1 MGDGMMMKNVRSL
14 MAIAA
19 CFLLGTCV
27 PLFAQESIPTI
38 EGMGA
43 VAGPSGPVLHLRA
56 TEELETVHYS
66 PQPGVWVVE
75 LPEAI
80 WNQGAG
86 LITAPEL
93 GIERAELGHVEEF
106 GKKVSR
112 LTVWLNEP
120 AQLTLN
126 SVGGG
131 LDLMFTSFTGPGSS
145 NSPAVTREEVLVASG
160 GGTIA
165 TPDREPAPP
174 AGGSANLYEVVP
186 VRTGDGVVVEL
197 RSDRTLSVRAFT
209 LPNPSRLVFDLDGV
223 INHVNRRLMP
233 VNAPLVSQV
242 RVAQFQVTPEPVT
255 RVVVDLRG
263 EADYTINQTATGATI
278 SVGADGAVPPARTE
292 SVRVGQTGTI
302 EMHRSHPQSASE
314 PEPAEEVVSAIFDL
328 PDESPPVEVVTDS
341 GRQRERSPWV
351 ANDSQL
357 IEQAEAVTV
366 LAAPTT
372 AGTGYATTEIATQEQ
387 QFTGEPITL
396 TLKDADIKDVL
407 KTFSVLTDLNI
418 VLDPGVRGSVTVE
431 LREVPWDQALDLI
444 LRINNLDYVLEN
456 NVLRV
461 APISKLAQEKS
472 ARAAFAIELEKA
484 RPLKTVLKPISY
496 SKASDIASLLSS
508 DSYLLS
514 TRGSVTVD
522 ERTNTL
528 ILRDVVDRIDGIL
541 RLIDSLDLPTPQ
553 VVIEGRIVE
562 TTRQFSRALG
572 VSWGFSG
579 IMDAEHGNDTGLRFP
594 NSIGIEGTVDLP
606 AGNPVLGMTFGDI
619 LNTFNLDFLLMAA
632 ENDGFAKVVS
642 TPRVTTQNL
651 QSASIRSGLQ
661 IPVQTVANNTVT
673 VQYVDATLRLEVT
686 PQITAEGTVNLEIN
700 IKKQRPAPEFAVVGG
715 QNAPIFTRD
724 AQTELL
730 VRDGGTTVIAGI
742 YEIKEGQNENRI
754 PGMYK
759 IPIFGWLFKNKSISR
774 DHDELLIFVTPR
786 IVKY

>member
-1 MGDGMMMKNVRSL
+1 MGDGMMMKNARSL
-14 MAIAA
+14 VAIAA
-19 CFLLGTCV
+19 CVLLGTGV
-27 PLFAQESIPTI
+27 PLLAEESIPTI
-38 EGMGA
+38 EGMG
-43 VAGPSGPVLHLRA
+43 VEAGPSGPVLHLRA

-75 LPEAI
+75 LPEAN
-80 WNQGAG
+80 WDQGAG
-86 LITAPEL
+86 LITEPGL
-93 GIERAELGHVEEF
+93 GIERAELDHVEEF

-112 LTVWLNEP
+112 LTVWLDEP
-120 AQLTLN
+120 AQLMLDPT
-126 SVGGG
+126 GGG
-131 LDLMFTSFTGPGSS
+131 LNLMFTFFSGPVSS
-145 NSPAVTREEVLVASG
+145 EMPTVTREEVLVASSG
-160 GGTIA
+160 DA
-165 TPDREPAPP
+165 VAAPDRGPASSV
-174 AGGSANLYEVVP
+174 GGPANLYEVVP
-186 VRTGDGVVVEL
+186 VRTGDGVIVEL
-197 RSDRTLSVRAFT
+197 KSDRTLHVRAFT
-209 LPNPSRLVFDLDGV
+209 LPDPSRLVFDLEGV
-223 INHVNRRLMP
+223 INHVDRHLMP

-242 RVAQFQVTPEPVT
+242 RVAQFQATPEPVT

-263 EADYTINQTATGATI
+263 RADYSINETATGAVI
-278 SVGADGAVPPARTE
+278 SIGAEGTVPPPRTE
-292 SVRVGQTGTI
+292 SVRVGQAGVI
-302 EMHRSHPQSASE
+302 EMHRSPPEPASE
-314 PEPAEEVVSAIFDL
+314 PEPAEEVVSALFDL
-328 PDESPPVEVVTDS
+328 PDESPPVEAMTE
-341 GRQRERSPWV
+341 RAQQAERSPWV
-351 ANDSQL
+351 ADDSQL

-366 LAAPTT
+366 LSSPTT
-372 AGTGYATTEIATQEQ
+372 SGESFATTEIATQEQ

-418 VLDPGVRGSVTVE
+418 VLDPGVSGSVTVE
-431 LREVPWDQALDLI
+431 LRDVPWDQALDLI
-444 LRINNLDYVLEN
+444 LRINGLDYVLEN

-461 APISKLAQEKS
+461 APISKLAAEKS
-472 ARAAFAIELEKA
+472 AKAAFAIEIEKA
-484 RPLKTVLKPISY
+484 RPLRTVLKPISY
-496 SKASDIASLLSS
+496 SKASDIAALLSS

-514 TRGSVTVD
+514 SRGSVTVD

-541 RLIDSLDLPTPQ
+541 RLIESLDLPTPQ

-594 NSIGIEGTVDLP
+594 NSISVDGTVNLP

-632 ENDGFAKVVS
+632 ENDGYARVVS

-651 QSASIRSGLQ
+651 QAASIRSGLQ

-742 YEIKEGQNENRI
+742 YEITEGENENRI
-754 PGMYK
+754 PGLHK
-759 IPIFGWLFKNKSISR
+759 IPIFGWLFKNKTITR